1 MLESS
6 RLTSIARIT
15 LCDRMEILSCFNLK
29 QIKNIEIR
37 INTVE
42 CRFSKRKFSKETG
55 FSKDFDVSHFS
66 TNME

>member
-1 MLESS
+1 M
-6 RLTSIARIT
+6 ARIT

-55 FSKDFDVSHFS
+55 FSKDFGASYFTTV
-66 TNME
+66 ME